1 MHQGILNDLSVSHAF
16 LLTIFPTLF
25 ARDRKPPSLVSIVGL
40 IRNDV
45 RTKNEKSAEEVV
57 RALRSCIVHNAEI
70 STWFGGALGGIN
82 ADKIV
87 ANVLRFKND
96 GGHFIGRTPKASGG
110 SGLDLGCGGGLIAS
124 GGGSTSFDQNDL
136 VLSAQPNTYFRIN
149 GVRLQE
155 QVRAAVFVCGD
166 LDSPDAN
173 GLTEAQHSALREFI
187 AGHETAMQIVRIRF
201 IILFVC

>member
-1 MHQGILNDLSVSHAF
+1 MKIEEKNREKFSH
-16 LLTIFPTLF
+16 
-25 ARDRKPPSLVSIVGL
+25 RKRS
-40 IRNDV
+40 
-45 RTKNEKSAEEVV
+45 EKKK
-57 RALRSCIVHNAEI
+57 
-70 STWFGGALGGIN
+70 

-96 GGHFIGRTPKASGG
+96 GGHFIGRTPKAPGG
-110 SGLDLGCGGGLIAS
+110 SGLDLGCGGGLAVS
-124 GGGSTSFDQNDL
+124 GGGSTLLEQIDF
-136 VLSAQPNTYFRIN
+136 AQPNNYFRIN

-187 AGHETAMQIVRIRF
+187 AGHETAMQIVRNR
-201 IILFVC
+201 

>member
-1 MHQGILNDLSVSHAF
+1 MQGNSVHQGILNDLSVSHAF
-16 LLTIFPTLF
+16 LVNVFPSLF
-25 ARDRKPPSLVSIVGL
+25 ARKRPPLHSAIDL
-40 IRNDV
+40 IKSDV
-45 RTKNEKSAEEVV
+45 RTRTEKTSEEVL

-96 GGHFIGRTPKASGG
+96 DGHFIGRTPKAFGG
-110 SGLDLGCGGGLIAS
+110 SGLDLGCGRDS
-124 GGGSTSFDQNDL
+124 
-136 VLSAQPNTYFRIN
+136 YFRVN

-166 LDSPDAN
+166 MDFPEAN
-173 GLTEAQHSALREFI
+173 GLTEAQHSALCDFI
-187 AGHETAMQIVRIRF
+187 KGHETALQIVRSNIF
-201 IILFVC
+201 K